1 MKKIL
6 FTLTCV
12 IAILASCLTVSASN
26 RSLVN
31 TYTKDGE
38 KKHSGI
44 NVITNCIGSD
54 NAEIQLNSD
63 PQLDA
68 PAENLFS
75 VCSDYEYMLTYDFK
89 TTNTENPYPDIEK
102 MQVRITLPQPSGGR
116 GSTLGRNFRL
126 YYIGTETDPE
136 MIDFETIPGG
146 ISFTTNKLGRYALYF
161 DEAVYD
167 VAFYSDLP
175 SYDDNGDIIEQ
186 EPYAVLKD
194 LKATDTV
201 VFPKVPEKDGYVFTG
216 WKTRSGSG
224 YSFVSPQP
232 QTALNPAV
240 YYASWCEEK
249 DYSPLEIQLAAD
261 NTITKGKENGQTVTV
276 KLSDGFF
283 DESYEDL
290 FNTEN
295 WKLTGTDDITIEK
308 IEFVDSK
315 TVKLTL
321 SGNSKDIYTDGNV
334 GVEFYNELISF
345 ETTGEDGQPITENEK
360 IQLDA
365 DGVKAAWYSS
375 TDTITFNR
383 QSKPSTGGGHASSSY
398 SVKFD
403 TNGGSTIASKTVK
416 RNGTIGTVAEPVK
429 EGFTFGGWYTD
440 KSLTKEFDIN
450 TKIVSSITLYAK
462 WIEIPVDNTKNEI
475 VLTIGKKDA
484 LIFGETRTNDVA
496 PVIRNERTMLP
507 SRFIAES
514 LGATVEWNEE
524 KQLVTIKGKNEKDE
538 DIIILITIGAAYS
551 SVNGESIKLDSPA
564 FIEND
569 RTYTPIR
576 FISEQLGANVDWN
589 ESEQKITITRKTADN
604 K

>member
-1 MKKIL
+1 MKKTLCIL
-6 FTLTCV
+6 TG
-12 IAILASCLTVSASN
+12 ILIMLLSVVTVSADFTSKFFDI
-26 RSLVN
+26 
-31 TYTKDGE
+31 YTKDGE
-38 KKHSGI
+38 ATHTRATIRAYFYGDD
-44 NVITNCIGSD
+44 T
-54 NAEIQLNSD
+54 IQLD
-63 PQLDA
+63 TEPQSEA
-68 PAENLFS
+68 PAEGLFS
-75 VCSDYEYMLTYDFK
+75 VCSDYDYMLTYDFK

-102 MQVRITLPQPSGGR
+102 MQVRITVPQPSGGR
-116 GSTLGRNFRL
+116 GLTLGRNFRL
-126 YYIGTETDPE
+126 YYIGTETNPE

-146 ISFTTNKLGRYALYF
+146 ISFTTGKLGRYALYF

-167 VAFYSDLP
+167 VTFYSDLP
-175 SYDDNGDIIEQ
+175 SYDDNDNIIEQ

-232 QTALNPAV
+232 QTALNPDV

-249 DYSPLEIQLAAD
+249 DYSPFEIQLTAD

-283 DESYEDL
+283 DESNEDL
-290 FNTEN
+290 LNTEK

-308 IEFVDSK
+308 IELVDSK

-321 SGNSKDIYTDGNV
+321 SGNSKEIYTDGKI
-334 GVEFYNELISF
+334 GVELYNELIIF
-345 ETTGEDGQPITENEK
+345 EITDEDGQPITENEK

-365 DGVKAAWYSS
+365 DGVKAAWYS
-375 TDTITFNR
+375 TTNTITFNR
-383 QSKPSTGGGHASSSY
+383 QSKPSTGGGHSSSSY
-398 SVKFD
+398 LVKFD
-403 TNGGSTIASKTVK
+403 TNGGSTIATKTVK

-440 KSLTKEFDIN
+440 KSLTKEFDLN

-462 WIEIPVDNTKNEI
+462 WVEIPADNTKNEI

-484 LIFGETRTNDVA
+484 SIFGETRTNDVA

-514 LGATVEWNEE
+514 LGASVEWNEE

-538 DIIILITIGAAYS
+538 DITILITIGAAYS
-551 SVNGESIKLDSPA
+551 SVNGESTKLDSPA

>member
-1 MKKIL
+1 M
-6 FTLTCV
+6 
-12 IAILASCLTVSASN
+12 
-26 RSLVN
+26 
-31 TYTKDGE
+31 
-38 KKHSGI
+38 
-44 NVITNCIGSD
+44 
-54 NAEIQLNSD
+54 
-63 PQLDA
+63 
-68 PAENLFS
+68 
-75 VCSDYEYMLTYDFK
+75 
-89 TTNTENPYPDIEK
+89 
-102 MQVRITLPQPSGGR
+102 
-116 GSTLGRNFRL
+116 
-126 YYIGTETDPE
+126 
-136 MIDFETIPGG
+136 
-146 ISFTTNKLGRYALYF
+146 YF

-167 VAFYSDLP
+167 VTFYSDLP
-175 SYDDNGDIIEQ
+175 SYDDNGDLIEQ

-216 WKTRSGSG
+216 WKAGSSNGGG
-224 YSFVSPQP
+224 YYFVSPQP
-232 QTALNPAV
+232 QMALNPAV

-249 DYSPLEIQLAAD
+249 GYSPFEIQLTAD

-283 DESYEDL
+283 DESNEDL
-290 FNTEN
+290 LNTEK

-308 IEFVDSK
+308 IELVDSK

-321 SGNSKDIYTDGNV
+321 SGNSKEIYTDGKI
-334 GVEFYNELISF
+334 GVELYNELIIF
-345 ETTGEDGQPITENEK
+345 EITDEDGQPITENEK

-365 DGVKAAWYSS
+365 DGVKAAWYS
-375 TDTITFNR
+375 TANMVTFNR
-383 QSKPSTGGGHASSSY
+383 QRKPSTGGHTAGSY

-403 TNGGSTIASKTVK
+403 TNGGTAIAAKTVK
-416 RNGTIGTVAEPVK
+416 RNGTIETVAEPVK

-462 WIEIPVDNTKNEI
+462 WIEIPADNTKNEI

-514 LGATVEWNEE
+514 LGASVEWNEE

-538 DIIILITIGAAYS
+538 DITILITIGAAYS

-589 ESEQKITITRKTADN
+589 ESEQKITIIRKTADN